1 MLTRIITGIVA
12 LAIFVPV
19 CIFSDTII
27 FPIAFA
33 ILGMVAVW
41 ETWHCVRGE
50 NPETKYGK
58 IGHPL
63 LYIPAY
69 LIAGATMFTAFY
81 FAGGDGG
88 SYGGNPLLA
97 VVLLFGA
104 LVVLLLYLFAVTVF
118 SKGKITIDNAAVFY
132 MMTLYVT
139 VAFGAVMLLRQSEN
153 GQYLYLLP
161 FIGAW
166 VSDTFAYF
174 TGRAIGKHKLIPEVS
189 PKKTIEGSLGGIVFT
204 AVAYVVYGCIVDMS
218 GVPGMNLVTLAV
230 TGAVISVVSQI
241 GDLSASVVKRH
252 YGIKDYGKLFPGHG
266 GVLDRFDSVLATAPV
281 LYLIFCLVS
290 L

>member
-19 CIFSDTII
+19 CIFSDTVI

-33 ILGMVAVW
+33 ILAMVAVG
-41 ETWHCVRGE
+41 EVWHCVRGE

-69 LIAGATMFTAFY
+69 IIAGATMFTAYY
-81 FAGGDGG
+81 FSADEPDVFG
-88 SYGGNPLLA
+88 YATMALTLL
-97 VVLLFGA
+97 LGA
-104 LVVLLLYLFAVTVF
+104 FMVLLLYLFAVTVF
-118 SKGKITIDNAAVFY
+118 SKGKIAIDAVAVFY
-132 MMTLYVT
+132 LMTFYVT
-139 VAFGAVMLLRQSEN
+139 CSFASVMFLRSMDG

-189 PKKTIEGSLGGIVFT
+189 PKKTIEGSIGGIVFT
-204 AVAYVVYGCIVDMS
+204 AIAYVVYALLLNGTGTTSMNIV
-218 GVPGMNLVTLAV
+218 GMAV
-230 TGAVISVVSQI
+230 TGGIISGISQI

-281 LYLIFCLVS
+281 LFLLHCLNII
-290 L
+290 

>member
-19 CIFSDTII
+19 CIFSDTIL

-33 ILGMVAVW
+33 ILAMVAVG
-41 ETWHCVRGE
+41 EVWHCVRGA

-58 IGHPL
+58 IGHPFF
-63 LYIPAY
+63 YIPAY
-69 LIAGATMFTAFY
+69 IIAGATMFTACY
-81 FAGGDGG
+81 FTAGDGDIFG
-88 SYGGNPLLA
+88 YGMMAMVFLL
-97 VVLLFGA
+97 GA
-104 LVVLLLYLFAVTVF
+104 FMVLLLYLFAVTVF
-118 SKGKITIDNAAVFY
+118 SKGKIAIDAAAVFY
-132 MMTLYVT
+132 TMTFYVT
-139 VAFGAVMLLRQSEN
+139 CSFASVMFLRSMEG

-189 PKKTIEGSLGGIVFT
+189 PKKTVEGSIGGIVFT
-204 AVAYVVYGCIVDMS
+204 AVAFVAYGGIVSKTGSFSMNYV
-218 GVPGMNLVTLAV
+218 GMAV
-230 TGAVISVVSQI
+230 TGAVLSVVSQI

-281 LYLIFCLVS
+281 LFLLHCMNII
-290 L
+290 

>member
-50 NPETKYGK
+50 NPETKYGR

-63 LYIPAY
+63 LYLPAY
-69 LIAGATMFTAFY
+69 LITGAAMFTAFY
-81 FAGGDGG
+81 SDD
-88 SYGGNPLLA
+88 PVWA

-104 LVVLLLYLFAVTVF
+104 LVVLLLYMFAVTVF
-118 SKGKITIDNAAVFY
+118 SKGKIAIDNAAVFY
-132 MMTLYVT
+132 MMTLYMT
-139 VAFGAVMLLRQSEN
+139 AAFGSVMLLRQSEN

-189 PKKTIEGSLGGIVFT
+189 PKKTIEGSIGGIVFT
-204 AVAYVVYGCIVDMS
+204 AVSFVVYGIIIHKVSALDMDCV
-218 GVPGMNLVTLAV
+218 GLAV

-252 YGIKDYGKLFPGHG
+252 YGIKDYGRLFPGHG

-281 LYLIFCLVS
+281 LYLLHCLSVI
-290 L
+290 

>member
-33 ILGMVAVW
+33 ILAMVAVW

-69 LIAGATMFTAFY
+69 LIAGAAMFTAFY
-81 FAGGDGG
+81 FAGDK
-88 SYGGNPLLA
+88 A
-97 VVLLFGA
+97 VVLLFFA
-104 LVVLLLYLFAVTVF
+104 LVVLLLYIFAVAVF
-118 SKGKITIDNAAVFY
+118 SKGKIAIDNAAVFY
-132 MMTLYVT
+132 MMTQYVT
-139 VAFGAVMLLRQSEN
+139 IAFTSVMLLRQSDN

-189 PKKTIEGSLGGIVFT
+189 PKKTIEGSIGGIVFT
-204 AVAYVVYGCIVDMS
+204 AVAFVVYGVIVNKMGALDM
-218 GVPGMNLVTLAV
+218 GYVGLAV

-281 LYLIFCLVS
+281 LFLLHCLNVI
-290 L
+290 